1 MLHNQEAWNKSPFLS
16 IVICFGRDGWRS
28 WRVAKE
34 IQVSLSFMSTKPDN
48 PNSKVSLQASIT
60 NEMFQILV
68 LLPVTSFSSSHKITP
83 KESEA

>member
-1 MLHNQEAWNKSPFLS
+1 MLHNQEAWNKSLFIS
-16 IVICFGRDGWRS
+16 IVIRSWKDGWRS

-34 IQVSLSFMSTKPDN
+34 IQVSLFFMNIKPDN

>member
-1 MLHNQEAWNKSPFLS
+1 MLHNQEAWNKSLPLS
-16 IVICFGRDGWRS
+16 IVICFWRDVWRS

-34 IQVSLSFMSTKPDN
+34 IQVFLSLINIKPDN
-48 PNSKVSLQASIT
+48 PNSKILLQALIT